1 MKDLDDEEKEG
12 KISHKDNLAKNSGR
26 TDEAHHET
34 EVNNTMREPDSDIEE
49 SGELMPQPDTQG
61 GAGAS
66 DESMEECPQDGN
78 VQLSMSDLI
87 KLIHQLQK
95 GGPGVDADQTLLGDE
110 EVEEEFGNAQ
120 DGAPGPEVAPVA
132 AVTPTGDDM
141 HSKGLEV
148 HKMNGGGNPL
158 HAHLAELYAEVKGR
172 SLSENHHTR
181 VISID
186 DFDFNP
192 QPGDIITHTVF
203 GRVKLLKITEY
214 DINRQFAEGIVKT
227 ESGEKHHVSYEQLI
241 GNDELTM
248 ESKKASTLKESFD
261 IKSANQKA
269 RELRK

>member
-1 MKDLDDEEKEG
+1 MSNLHDLLSKLAAIEESAKQSDIPAAHRKAKNPDDWKVSMKDLDDEEKEG

-66 DESMEECPQDGN
+66 DESMEECSQDGN

-120 DGAPGPEVAPVA
+120 AGAPGPEVAPVA

-158 HAHLAELYAEVKGR
+158 HAHLAELYAEIKERPVSEERTVRQHQVAPKIETKTNEPTSI
-172 SLSENHHTR
+172 SLKEANQIR
-181 VISID
+181 
-186 DFDFNP
+186 
-192 QPGDIITHTVF
+192 
-203 GRVKLLKITEY
+203 RKLL
-214 DINRQFAEGIVKT
+214 
-227 ESGEKHHVSYEQLI
+227 
-241 GNDELTM
+241 
-248 ESKKASTLKESFD
+248 SK
-261 IKSANQKA
+261 
-269 RELRK
+269 